1 MVLHAVRATSVTEV
15 NTLWALSCFVFF
27 GVLVR
32 TRQRESLRG
41 QERSRDF

>member
-1 MVLHAVRATSVTEV
+1 MVLQAVRATSVTEV
-15 NTLWALSCFVFF
+15 SALWALSCFVFF

-41 QERSRDF
+41 QEHSRDF